1 MVNDRKRTVS
11 EFGIAIKIKLV
22 KMNKT
27 QNWLIEEIKKRNPT
41 MFVDS
46 SVLYKVLTGQIVSG
60 KIVDTIKTV
69 LGISG

>member
-11 EFGIAIKIKLV
+11 EFGIAVKIKLI

-60 KIVDTIKTV
+60 KIVDAIKTV

>member
-11 EFGIAIKIKLV
+11 EFGIAVKIKLV

>member
-1 MVNDRKRTVS
+1 MNDRKRTVS
-11 EFGIAIKIKLV
+11 EFGIAVKIKLV

>member
-1 MVNDRKRTVS
+1 MNDRKRTVS
-11 EFGIAIKIKLV
+11 EFGIAVKIKLI

-60 KIVDTIKTV
+60 KIVDAIKTV